1 MAGGQE
7 KNIDM
12 TRLASTEIYQDGR
25 WREVGPLP
33 AAVYDL
39 KGVTVDNTVFMTG
52 VIILIDRDD
61 FCKIVRF
68 RRLGCLPGGPKQL

>member
-39 KGVTVDNTVFMTG
+39 KGVTIDNTVFMTG

-61 FCKIVRF
+61 FCKIFIF
-68 RRLGCLPGGPKQL
+68 RRLGCLRGGPKQL